1 MGDRD
6 QNYYWIKLDHKR
18 FESGGDMDLLMS
30 QKDGADYVVLYMM
43 LCLITRNTDGEMVSR
58 LGELTVPYDVDRIV
72 RDCRYFSRQTV
83 EKALD
88 LYRKLG
94 LIYAEENGNLVVSN
108 HSQMVGSSSRWA
120 AYKRTERASK
130 KAEIGHCPII
140 VQTDVQ
146 DNVQEMSSDLS
157 KKSPAL
163 CQTPVQQDIRD
174 KEIRD
179 KRSDKEIYIEDSFH
193 SSSVG
198 LTPTEKA
205 ENAEISTS
213 PSPGNQ
219 PSVIMKS
226 QKNGP
231 LNGNLSPS
239 EEGSVQNGT
248 DDIPSLR
255 TKPCDERKQDA
266 SGVCALPDSSSLSG
280 QDSPPFAD
288 DETVP
293 SACPPPEKDT
303 VPYQTIVEAYN
314 STCKT
319 MPKCTRLSA
328 KRRKSVAVCWKTHGD
343 EIFRGLEKA
352 AASDFLSGR
361 SEDWTGCCFDWLM
374 NSNNMLKVLEGIY
387 DNRGAERKRI
397 ERIRRNPL
405 ARDYTG
411 QYADDVFPEM

>member
-1 MGDRD
+1 MAERRMLAKSVIDSDDFLDMPAEAQLLYFHLSMRADDDGFITPKKVMRMIGASEDSLKILALKKYVIPFDTGVIAISHWKINNYLRNDRYNETQYKEEKSHLELVNNKYEILELEGRYTSGIPMGYQWYPQD
-6 QNYYWIKLDHKR
+6 
-18 FESGGDMDLLMS
+18 
-30 QKDGADYVVLYMM
+30 
-43 LCLITRNTDGEMVSR
+43 R
-58 LGELTVPYDVDRIV
+58 LG
-72 RDCRYFSRQTV
+72 
-83 EKALD
+83 K
-88 LYRKLG
+88 
-94 LIYAEENGNLVVSN
+94 
-108 HSQMVGSSSRWA
+108 
-120 AYKRTERASK
+120 ER
-130 KAEIGHCPII
+130 EI
-140 VQTDVQ
+140 
-146 DNVQEMSSDLS
+146 
-157 KKSPAL
+157 
-163 CQTPVQQDIRD
+163 
-174 KEIRD
+174 
-179 KRSDKEIYIEDSFH
+179 IEDSFH

-205 ENAEISTS
+205 ENAEIGTS

-231 LNGNLSPS
+231 LNGNLSLS
-239 EEGSVQNGT
+239 EEGSVQNET
-248 DDIPSLR
+248 DTVSSLC

-266 SGVCALPDSSSLSG
+266 SGACALPDSASLSG
-280 QDSPPFAD
+280 QDSPPFVD